1 MKFVDYP
8 DVTVEVTDLK
18 GNAFD
23 ISKRVVRTLREAGVP
38 EAEIE
43 AFVIQAA
50 SGNVDHF
57 LRTVWKT
64 VEVI

>member
-8 DVTVEVTDLK
+8 DVTVVVTDLK
-18 GNAFD
+18 GNPFE
-23 ISKRVVRTLREAGVP
+23 ISKRVVRALREAGVP

-43 AFVIQAA
+43 AFVRQAA

-57 LRTVWKT
+57 LKTCWRTV
-64 VEVI
+64 ELL